1 MPEKI
6 RVLVVD
12 DIAETRENVRKLLQF
27 EADIEVI
34 GTARSGKEAVQLAEE
49 LKPDVILMDINM
61 PDMDGITA
69 TGLIRQRNPV
79 VQIVFLSVQG
89 DPNYMRRAMQAG
101 AHDFLTKP
109 PMADELISAV
119 RRAGQMAQ
127 MERARTA
134 QVTASVTAAAAQP
147 TLFPAT
153 SSMAASS
160 WSTAP
165 KRGTGVTTLA
175 TNLAITLHNDE
186 TRAVLVDGNLQF
198 GDVAVFLNEQ
208 GKNTILDLAP
218 RADELDP
225 DIIDSVLLKHAAS
238 GIRVPAAWPN
248 PNTPTTSHPDQFG
261 KLVKYLRQIYAYV
274 VMDTNHILNEVTLT
288 ALDVSDVI
296 VLVCTQDIP
305 AIKNVRLFLDLLATL
320 GVPRERLCLVMNK
333 YDKRISITPEKV
345 GENLKQPVV
354 GVIPLEEAV
363 VIPSVNRGIPFM
375 VDNKTKTV
383 SRAVFALAE
392 AIRTQIA
399 ESNGLKNGLRKRM
412 PQRIEK
418 RIAKADTAA
427 D

>member
-1 MPEKI
+1 MPDKI

-27 EADIEVI
+27 EADIEVV

-79 VQIVFLSVQG
+79 SQIVFLSVQG

-119 RRAGQMAQ
+119 RRAGQVAQ
-127 MERARTA
+127 AERSRTA
-134 QVTASVTAAAAQP
+134 QVAASVAAAVAQP
-147 TLFPAT
+147 SLGSGFVNGRVIMVY
-153 SSMAASS
+153 S
-160 WSTAP
+160 P
-165 KRGTGVTTLA
+165 KGGTGVTTLA
-175 TNLAITLHNDE
+175 VNLAITLHNDE
-186 TRAVLVDGNLQF
+186 TRAALVDGNLQF
-198 GDVAVFLNEQ
+198 GDVAIFLNEQ
-208 GKNTILDLAP
+208 GKNTLLDLAP

-225 DIIDSVLLKHAAS
+225 DVVDGVMLKHAAS
-238 GIRVPAAWPN
+238 GIRVLAAPAKPEQADHVN
-248 PNTPTTSHPDQFG
+248 ADQFS

-274 VMDTNHILNEVTLT
+274 VVDTTHMLTDITLA
-288 ALDVSDVI
+288 ALDVSDIV
-296 VLVCTQDIP
+296 VLVTTQDIP
-305 AIKNVRLFLDLLATL
+305 AIKNISLFLDLLKTI
-320 GVPRERLCLVMNK
+320 GVQRDRLCLVLNK
-333 YDKRISITPEKV
+333 YDKRIVSITPERV

-375 VDNKTKTV
+375 VDNKTKPV
-383 SRAVFALAE
+383 ARAVFALAE
-392 AIRTQIA
+392 SIRTQL
-399 ESNGLKNGLRKRM
+399 S
-412 PQRIEK
+412 
-418 RIAKADTAA
+418 KASE
-427 D
+427 

>member
-34 GTARSGKEAVQLAEE
+34 GTARSGKEAVQLADE

-79 VQIVFLSVQG
+79 AQIVFLSVQG

-127 MERARTA
+127 VERSRTA
-134 QVTASVTAAAAQP
+134 QVAASVAAATAQP
-147 TLFPAT
+147 TLGSGFVNGRVIMVY
-153 SSMAASS
+153 S
-160 WSTAP
+160 P
-165 KRGTGVTTLA
+165 KGGTGVTTLA

-186 TRAVLVDGNLQF
+186 TRAALVDGNLQF
-198 GDVAVFLNEQ
+198 GDVSIFLNEQ

-218 RADELDP
+218 RADELDL
-225 DIIDSVLLKHAAS
+225 DIIDGVLLKHAAS
-238 GIRVPAAWPN
+238 GIRVLAAPAKPEHADHV
-248 PNTPTTSHPDQFG
+248 SADQFS
-261 KLVKYLRQIYAYV
+261 KLVKYLRQVYAYV
-274 VMDTNHILNEVTLT
+274 VVDTAHTLNDITLA

-305 AIKNVRLFLDLLATL
+305 AIKNVRLFLDLLTTI

-333 YDKRISITPEKV
+333 YDKRISITPEKIS
-345 GENLKQPVV
+345 ENLKHPVS

-363 VIPSVNRGIPFM
+363 VIPSVNRGVPFM
-375 VDNKTKTV
+375 IDNKTKTV
-383 SRAVFALAE
+383 ARSVFALAE
-392 AIRTQIA
+392 SIRTQ
-399 ESNGLKNGLRKRM
+399 L
-412 PQRIEK
+412 
-418 RIAKADTAA
+418 AKVNE
-427 D
+427 

>member
-1 MPEKI
+1 MPDKI

-34 GTARSGKEAVQLAEE
+34 GTARSGKEAVQLADE

-69 TGLIRQRNPV
+69 TGLIRQRNAV
-79 VQIVFLSVQG
+79 AQIVFLSVQG

-127 MERARTA
+127 IERSRTA
-134 QVTASVTAAAAQP
+134 QVVASVAASTAQP
-147 TLFPAT
+147 TVAGGFANGRVIMVY
-153 SSMAASS
+153 S
-160 WSTAP
+160 P
-165 KRGTGVTTLA
+165 KGGTGVTTLA
-175 TNLAITLHNDE
+175 TNLAITLHNEE
-186 TRAVLVDGNLQF
+186 TRAALVDGNLQF

-225 DIIDSVLLKHAAS
+225 DVIDGVLLKHSAS
-238 GIRVPAAWPN
+238 GIRVLAAPAKPEHADHV
-248 PNTPTTSHPDQFG
+248 SAEQFS
-261 KLVKYLRQIYAYV
+261 KLLKYLRQIYAYV
-274 VMDTNHILNEVTLT
+274 VVDTSHTLNDVTLA
-288 ALDVSDVI
+288 ALDVSDVV

-305 AIKNVRLFLDLLATL
+305 AIKNVRLFLDLLATI
-320 GVPRERLCLVMNK
+320 GVERNRLCLVMNK

-345 GENLKQPVV
+345 SENLKQPVV

-383 SRAVFALAE
+383 ARSVFALAE
-392 AIRTQIA
+392 AIRTQLSKIS
-399 ESNGLKNGLRKRM
+399 E
-412 PQRIEK
+412 
-418 RIAKADTAA
+418 T
-427 D
+427 

>member
-1 MPEKI
+1 MPDKI

-34 GTARSGKEAVQLAEE
+34 GTARSGKEAVQLADE

-69 TGLIRQRNPV
+69 TGLIRQRNPIA
-79 VQIVFLSVQG
+79 QIVFLSVQG

-119 RRAGQMAQ
+119 RRAGGVAQ
-127 MERARTA
+127 TERSRTA
-134 QVTASVTAAAAQP
+134 QVVASVAAATAQP
-147 TLFPAT
+147 TMGGGFVNGRVIMVY
-153 SSMAASS
+153 S
-160 WSTAP
+160 P
-165 KRGTGVTTLA
+165 KGGTGVTTLA

-186 TRAVLVDGNLQF
+186 TRAALVDANLQF

-218 RADELDP
+218 RADDLDS
-225 DIIDSVLLKHAAS
+225 DIIDGVLLKHAAS
-238 GIRVPAAWPN
+238 GVRVLAAPAKPEHADHV
-248 PNTPTTSHPDQFG
+248 TAEQFG
-261 KLVKYLRQIYAYV
+261 KLVKYLRQVYAYV
-274 VMDTNHILNEVTLT
+274 VVDTSHALNEITLT
-288 ALDVSDVI
+288 ALDVSDIV

-305 AIKNVRLFLDLLATL
+305 AIKNVRLFLDLLNTI
-320 GVPRERLCLVMNK
+320 GVQRDRLCLVMNK

-345 GENLKQPVV
+345 SENLKQPVV

-363 VIPSVNRGIPFM
+363 VIPSVNRGVPFM
-375 VDNKTKTV
+375 VDNKTKAV
-383 SRAVFALAE
+383 ARSVFALAE
-392 AIRTQIA
+392 AIRSQL
-399 ESNGLKNGLRKRM
+399 S
-412 PQRIEK
+412 
-418 RIAKADTAA
+418 KATE
-427 D
+427 

>member
-1 MPEKI
+1 MPDKI

-27 EADIEVI
+27 ETDIEVI
-34 GTARSGKEAVQLAEE
+34 GTARSGKEAVQLADE

-79 VQIVFLSVQG
+79 AQIVFLSVQG

-127 MERARTA
+127 MERSRTA
-134 QVTASVTAAAAQP
+134 QVVASVTAATTQP
-147 TLFPAT
+147 TLTGGFVNGRVIMVY
-153 SSMAASS
+153 S
-160 WSTAP
+160 P
-165 KRGTGVTTLA
+165 KGGTGVTTLA

-186 TRAVLVDGNLQF
+186 TRAALVDANLQF

-225 DIIDSVLLKHAAS
+225 DIIDSVLLKHGAS
-238 GIRVPAAWPN
+238 GIRVLPAPAKPEHADHV
-248 PNTPTTSHPDQFG
+248 TPDQFS

-274 VMDTNHILNEVTLT
+274 VIDTAHTLNDVTLA
-288 ALDVSDVI
+288 ALDVSNVI

-305 AIKNVRLFLDLLATL
+305 AIKNVRLFLDLLATI
-320 GVPRERLCLVMNK
+320 GVERDRLCLVMNK

-345 GENLKQPVV
+345 SENLKQPVV
-354 GVIPLEEAV
+354 GVVPLEEAV
-363 VIPSVNRGIPFM
+363 VIPSVNRGVPFM
-375 VDNKTKTV
+375 IDNKTKTV
-383 SRAVFALAE
+383 SRSVFALAE
-392 AIRTQIA
+392 AIRTQLSKA
-399 ESNGLKNGLRKRM
+399 VES
-412 PQRIEK
+412 
-418 RIAKADTAA
+418 
-427 D
+427 